1 MISSTAIDR
10 QYPPA
15 GRRASKLAAVC
26 IFLLVLGVMPASG
39 IDVKGKAPSFGVKDP
54 TYDSIVKKL
63 NTEIENVFNK
73 ALDDLNKEV
82 GAIDSKPEKF
92 IQAWGNSSIFA
103 SHGAPQWGYGGYEH
117 VAFTFGPMIGIQLPG
132 SPFKVADDMKNIAD
146 TLKEERD
153 LKIGLNPQVINGR
166 FGLNTSKFLLKNLYL
181 GVKFGYIKLDSLIEG
196 FSFDEMSLGLT
207 ANYQLV
213 PRKKMAG
220 GLVVWRGLNL
230 GTGFIYQ
237 NTNIGYKMKL
247 DSIEPAAIEISNLQ
261 LPGGV
266 LVPSNISGSVGLKI
280 DPSISLDM
288 DITTFTIPL
297 EAVTSVRLLWFLN
310 FALGVGADFGFGK
323 SDMKMGVIGD
333 ITPVFKDVP
342 DGLITQNSSG
352 NISASEGG
360 DMAPGL
366 FNPKLMGGLG
376 LSLGPVI
383 IDVPV
388 AWYFMDNGYS
398 VGVTLGFAW

>member
-26 IFLLVLGVMPASG
+26 VFLLVLGAAPASG
-39 IDVKGKAPSFGVKDP
+39 IEVKGKAPSFGVKDL
-54 TYDSIVKKL
+54 TYESIVKEL
-63 NTEIENVFNK
+63 NTEIVNVFNK

-82 GAIDSKPEKF
+82 GAIDAKPEKF

-103 SHGAPQWGYGGYEH
+103 SHGAPQWGYGGYERF
-117 VAFTFGPMIGIQLPG
+117 AFTVGPMIGFQLPG

-146 TLKEERD
+146 TLKDERD

-181 GVKFGYIKLDSLIEG
+181 GVKFGYMKLDSLIEG
-196 FSFDEMSLGLT
+196 LSFDEMSLGLT

-213 PRKKMAG
+213 PRKKLAG

-237 NTNIGYKMKL
+237 NTNIGYKLKL
-247 DSIEPAAIEISNLQ
+247 DSIESEAIDINNLNV
-261 LPGGV
+261 PGGGS
-266 LVPSNISGSVGLKI
+266 VPGLSGSVGLKI

-297 EAVTSVRLLWFLN
+297 EATTSVRLLWLLN
-310 FALGVGADFGFGK
+310 FSLGVGADFGFGK

-333 ITPVFKDVP
+333 ITPVFKGVA

-366 FNPKLMGGLG
+366 FNPKVMGGLG